1 MGCGEEDKII
11 RICQCRYL
19 GTVDGWDTRCLMCF
33 SYEEVYCEA
42 EQGHG
47 KGAALFDPLVEPDG
61 FGEGFFRVCHM
72 RSWGMEPKASAKSSQ
87 QMWSSLPVL
96 FADSIKDVS
105 KKLCSVQPSEW
116 PTAFWKEERRLP
128 SLIQ

>member
-19 GTVDGWDTRCLMCF
+19 GTVDGWDTRCLLCF

-61 FGEGFFRVCHM
+61 FGEGLLALVDGFC
-72 RSWGMEPKASAKSSQ
+72 
-87 QMWSSLPVL
+87 VL
-96 FADSIKDVS
+96 
-105 KKLCSVQPSEW
+105 VQVFEKVEGGLVESHFP
-116 PTAFWKEERRLP
+116 
-128 SLIQ
+128 